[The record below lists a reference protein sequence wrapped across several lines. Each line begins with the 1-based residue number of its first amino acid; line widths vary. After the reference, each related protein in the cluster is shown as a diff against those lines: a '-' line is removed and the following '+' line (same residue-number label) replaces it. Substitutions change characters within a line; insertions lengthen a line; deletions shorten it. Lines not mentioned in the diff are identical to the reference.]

1 MKSVIGRNFKMV
13 ILFSMTV
20 IFLSNCHHNAGFFSG
35 NQLKVTATTTLVA
48 DMVRQIGGDRVEVLS
63 LMGPGIDPHMYKAS
77 ENDIIRIM
85 ESDLVF
91 YSGLHLEGKLEMVFE
106 KMSRSHIRTY
116 AVSEGISRDILLQ
129 VDKNTGHYDPHFWFS
144 VEAWQ
149 QASVCV
155 QQVLSRV
162 DTSNALVYEKNLK
175 DYLVQLDSLE
185 TWVHREIAKINPE
198 QRVLITAH
206 DAFNYFGKYY
216 GFEVMGLQGLNTA
229 AEAGVKDVI
238 DLAGL
243 IATRKIK
250 SVFTETSVPPRN
262 VEALK
267 EAVKSRGFNVNSGG
281 SLYSDSLGD
290 ENSEAGTYIEMY
302 KYNVQVIV
310 DALK

>member
-1 MKSVIGRNFKMV
+1 MV
-13 ILFSMTV
+13 ILFSLTV
-20 IFLSNCHHNAGFFSG
+20 IFLSNCHHSAGFFSG
-35 NQLKVTATTTLVA
+35 NKLKVTATTTLVA

-106 KMSRSHIRTY
+106 KMSRSNIRTF

-129 VDKNTGHYDPHFWFS
+129 IDKNTGQADPHFWFS
-144 VEAWQ
+144 VEAWK
-149 QASVCV
+149 QASVYV

-162 DTSNALVYEKNLK
+162 DTANAPVYERNLTG
-175 DYLVQLDSLE
+175 YMSQLDSLE
-185 TWVHREIAKINPE
+185 TWIHHEIAKIYPE

-267 EAVKSRGFNVNSGG
+267 ESVKSRGFNVNSGG

-302 KYNVQVIV
+302 KYNVQIIV